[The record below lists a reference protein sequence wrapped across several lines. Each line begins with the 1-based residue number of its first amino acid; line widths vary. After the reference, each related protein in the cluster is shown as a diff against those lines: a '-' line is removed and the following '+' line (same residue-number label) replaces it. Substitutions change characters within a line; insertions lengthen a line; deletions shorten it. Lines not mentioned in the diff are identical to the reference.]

1 MLKIILFKGKIKFKT
16 FDCSLPKKQG
26 IKLYCLADCDAYA
39 LNCKL
44 YGQNEYLDMTGM
56 LDLDATENI
65 LKSIFAL
72 FCFERHFFVLSDIFM
87 RFGNITRMRKYR
99 ISKYYLGRK

>member
-1 MLKIILFKGKIKFKT
+1 MCKITILLKIPETWRKFYRPRQRITVDESIIPFKGKIKFRT

-44 YGQNEYLDMTGM
+44 YGKNEYLDMTGM
-56 LDLDATENI
+56 LDVDATE
-65 LKSIFAL
+65 
-72 FCFERHFFVLSDIFM
+72 
-87 RFGNITRMRKYR
+87 
-99 ISKYYLGRK
+99 